1 MTITGTRHGSAVV
14 TLPSDREIGITR
26 VFDAPAELVFHAWT
40 TPELVR
46 QWWGW
51 ESSTLVVCDIDLR
64 VGGGWRYVT
73 READGTEHGWHGTY
87 LEIDRPWRL
96 GSTEVYEGYPD
107 GEARNTLTLTER
119 DGATVMEV
127 TVLHSSRENRDG
139 HLRSGMEAG
148 MQHSLDQVVDHVA
161 SDPALARRRAIPRL
175 LRDLVRPCAEPLGHP
190 AVAIGDLAH
199 PAPPAPARPAG
210 ACRARSRSSK
220 RSREC
225 CIPDSIPELR

>member
-26 VFDAPAELVFHAWT
+26 VFDAPAELVFRAWT
-40 TPELVR
+40 TPDLVR

-96 GSTEVYEGYPD
+96 VSTEVYEGYPD
-107 GEARNTLTLTER
+107 GEARNTMTLTER
-119 DGATVMEV
+119 DGTTVMAV
-127 TVLHSSRENRDG
+127 TVLHSCRENRDG
-139 HLRSGMEAG
+139 HLGSGMESG
-148 MQHSLDQVVDHVA
+148 MQHSLDRFEDLLVA
-161 SDPALARRRAIPRL
+161 RQ
-175 LRDLVRPCAEPLGHP
+175 
-190 AVAIGDLAH
+190 
-199 PAPPAPARPAG
+199 APADRGAAG
-210 ACRARSRSSK
+210 GAA
-220 RSREC
+220 
-225 CIPDSIPELR
+225 